1 MRRRN
6 RSILFCGLLVLLL
19 CACGNDTT
27 GNTEPSAGNGNG
39 ITAAGGEA
47 GFPASEEQMSTD
59 GQNLSAEGNWET
71 GRYLRG
77 KQSDLIITGDWDV
90 MTMRAADETVS
101 FADFE
106 DGDVIRVYIDCILET
121 WPGQT
126 TVYAVERAEDE
137 GTDDISPELM
147 EELREMGWLK

>member
-1 MRRRN
+1 MRRRR
-6 RSILFCGLLVLLL
+6 RSILLCGLLVLL

-27 GNTEPSAGNGNG
+27 GNTEPTAGNGSG
-39 ITAAGGEA
+39 ITAAGGEE
-47 GFPASEEQMSTD
+47 GFPADYERLAD
-59 GQNLSAEGNWET
+59 GQNFPPEGNWET

-77 KQSDLIITGDWDV
+77 KQSDLIITGDRDV

-106 DGDVIRVYIDCILET
+106 NGDVIRVYIGCVLET

-137 GTDDISPELM
+137 GIADISPELT
-147 EELREMGWLK
+147 EELREMGWLE

>member
-27 GNTEPSAGNGNG
+27 GNTESSAGNGNG

-47 GFPASEEQMSTD
+47 GFPSVDVQIPAD
-59 GQNLSAEGNWET
+59 GQNLPAEGGWET

-77 KQSDLIITGDWDV
+77 KESDLIITGGRDV
-90 MTMRAADETVS
+90 ITMEAADETVS
-101 FADFE
+101 FEGFE